1 MAISDK
7 IANLAQQIEAQEQAV
22 NSTLT
27 QAANRISDCFAGRQ
41 HRMDAARMKLAVAQ
55 KKINEGNTALAEA
68 LAEITSLEMEAA
80 AEGAAIGADILT
92 LRYRNTP
99 RMEREAR
106 DDDDDVRGATAAE
119 SRKLKGL
126 TIIDGGDVAET
137 KHA

>member
-41 HRMDAARMKLAVAQ
+41 HRMDAARAKLAAAQ
-55 KKINEGNTALAEA
+55 RQINAGNTALAEA

-99 RMEREAR
+99 RMERDER
-106 DDDDDVRGATAAE
+106 DDELLSRAMTATDN
-119 SRKLKGL
+119 RKLKGL
-126 TIIDGGDVAET
+126 KIIDSDAEA